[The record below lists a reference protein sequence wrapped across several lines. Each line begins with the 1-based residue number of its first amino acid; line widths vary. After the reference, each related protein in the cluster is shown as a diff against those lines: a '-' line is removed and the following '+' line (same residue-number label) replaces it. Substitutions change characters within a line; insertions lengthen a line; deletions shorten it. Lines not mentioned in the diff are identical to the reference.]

1 MTKIISIS
9 NQKGGVGKTT
19 TAINL
24 SASIASQGKRVLLI
38 DTDPQANATSGLGME
53 SGNDGQSV
61 YEILIS
67 HKTLS
72 ECIRNS
78 SVENLDVI
86 VSNINLVAAELELVD
101 VHSRESVLKNNILNY
116 INDSNYSDKY
126 DFIVIDCPPSLGLIT
141 INALTAAN
149 SLLIPVQCEY
159 YALEGLSQLLNTIK
173 NVKNV
178 FNPNLNIEGYLL
190 TMFDSRLKLSNQ
202 IESELR
208 KFFGE
213 KVFTTKIF
221 RNVKIGEAPSY
232 GKPIISYDPTSTGAL
247 NYIELGKEFLK
258 RNGYDVNDN
267 VNIDIDRNE
276 TDTPEKFEDIDHD
289 ADSNNDSNDN
299 DNNENKDGNVGND
312 DNKDNS
318 LEIKSMNPDN

>member
-24 SASIASQGKRVLLI
+24 STAIASKSKKVLLI
-38 DTDPQANATSGLGME
+38 DADPQANATSGLGLE
-53 SGNDGQSV
+53 AVIDGHST
-61 YEILIS
+61 YEIFIS
-67 HKTLS
+67 GRTLRDCIKKTQV
-72 ECIRNS
+72 N
-78 SVENLDVI
+78 NLDI
-86 VSNINLVAAELELVD
+86 VSSNINLVAAELELVD
-101 VHSRESVLKNNILNY
+101 LPSRESILKNKILNY
-116 INDSNYSDKY
+116 LNEENNPEGY
-126 DFIVIDCPPSLGLIT
+126 DYIFVDCPPSLGLIT
-141 INALTAAN
+141 VNALTAAD

-232 GKPIISYDPTSTGAL
+232 GKPIIMYDPSSTGSM
-247 NYIELGKEFLK
+247 NYLELGKEFLT
-258 RNGYDVNDN
+258 RNGHVLETEPQADQ
-267 VNIDIDRNE
+267 NID
-276 TDTPEKFEDIDHD
+276 
-289 ADSNNDSNDN
+289 
-299 DNNENKDGNVGND
+299 
-312 DNKDNS
+312 
-318 LEIKSMNPDN
+318 LKSS

>member
-24 SASIASQGKRVLLI
+24 SSAIAAYGKKVLMI
-38 DTDPQANATSGLGME
+38 DTDPQANATSGLGLDNSIE
-53 SGNDGQSV
+53 GNST
-61 YEILIS
+61 YEIFIS
-67 HKTLS
+67 DKKVKD
-72 ECIRNS
+72 CIKDTQ
-78 SVENLDVI
+78 VQNLKI
-86 VSNINLVAAELELVD
+86 ISANINLVAAELELVD
-101 VHSRESVLKNNILNY
+101 LPHRESILKNKLKEFLAENIE
-116 INDSNYSDKY
+116 DF
-126 DFIVIDCPPSLGLIT
+126 DFILVDCPPSLGLIT
-141 INALTAAN
+141 VNALTAAD

-173 NVKNV
+173 NVKNI
-178 FNPNLNIEGYLL
+178 FNPDLNIEGYLL

-232 GKPIISYDPTSTGAL
+232 GKPIIVYDPASTGAL
-247 NYIELGKEFLK
+247 NYMDLGKEFLL
-258 RNGYDVNDN
+258 RNGFETESEKDSDN
-267 VNIDIDRNE
+267 SNNSEINEIKVNE
-276 TDTPEKFEDIDHD
+276 T
-289 ADSNNDSNDN
+289 
-299 DNNENKDGNVGND
+299 
-312 DNKDNS
+312 
-318 LEIKSMNPDN
+318 

>member
-1 MTKIISIS
+1 MTKIVSIS

-24 SASIASQGKRVLLI
+24 SASIASNNKRVLLI
-38 DTDPQANATSGLGME
+38 DADPQANATSGLGLE
-53 SGNDGQSV
+53 AGIDGHST
-61 YEILIS
+61 YEIFIS
-67 HKTLS
+67 GRTLKDCIKKTQ
-72 ECIRNS
+72 
-78 SVENLDVI
+78 VENLDI
-86 VSNINLVAAELELVD
+86 ISSNINLVAAELELVD
-101 VHSRESVLKNNILNY
+101 LPSRESILKNKIRNY
-116 INDSNYSDKY
+116 INEENNPDAY
-126 DFIVIDCPPSLGLIT
+126 DYIFVDCPPSLGLIT
-141 INALTAAN
+141 VNALTAAD

-232 GKPIISYDPTSTGAL
+232 GKPIIMYDPSSTGSM
-247 NYIELGKEFLK
+247 NYLELGKEFLT
-258 RNGYDVNDN
+258 RNGFVF
-267 VNIDIDRNE
+267 E
-276 TDTPEKFEDIDHD
+276 TEPPSEQ
-289 ADSNNDSNDN
+289 
-299 DNNENKDGNVGND
+299 NNENNISEN
-312 DNKDNS
+312 
-318 LEIKSMNPDN
+318 

>member
-1 MTKIISIS
+1 LTKIVSIS

-24 SASIASQGKRVLLI
+24 SASIASNGKRVLLI
-38 DTDPQANATSGLGME
+38 DADPQANATSGLGLE
-53 SGNDGQSV
+53 ARIDGHST
-61 YEILIS
+61 YEIFIS
-67 HKTLS
+67 GRTLKDCIKKTQ
-72 ECIRNS
+72 
-78 SVENLDVI
+78 VENLDI
-86 VSNINLVAAELELVD
+86 VSSNINLVAAELELVD
-101 VHSRESVLKNNILNY
+101 LPSRESILKNKILNY
-116 INDSNYSDKY
+116 IHEDNNPDAY
-126 DFIVIDCPPSLGLIT
+126 DYIFIDCPPSLGLIT
-141 INALTAAN
+141 VNALTAAD

-232 GKPIISYDPTSTGAL
+232 GKPIIMYDPTSTGSM
-247 NYIELGKEFLK
+247 NYLELGKEFLT
-258 RNGYDVNDN
+258 RNGF
-267 VNIDIDRNE
+267 IFQTE
-276 TDTPEKFEDIDHD
+276 PA
-289 ADSNNDSNDN
+289 ADQ
-299 DNNENKDGNVGND
+299 GND
-312 DNKDNS
+312 
-318 LEIKSMNPDN
+318 IKMSEN

>member
-24 SASIASQGKRVLLI
+24 ATSIATYGKKVLLI
-38 DTDPQANATSGLGME
+38 DADPQANATSGVGLE
-53 SGNDGQSV
+53 ALTDGQST
-61 YEILIS
+61 YELFIS
-67 HKTLS
+67 PKS
-72 ECIRNS
+72 INECIKKTQ
-78 SVENLDVI
+78 VENLFAVT
-86 VSNINLVAAELELVD
+86 SNINLVAAEIELINIP
-101 VHSRESVLKNNILNY
+101 SRESVLKNKIKEFIHFTENNNSEKPFDY
-116 INDSNYSDKY
+116 I
-126 DFIVIDCPPSLGLIT
+126 IIDCPPSLGLIT
-141 INALTAAN
+141 VNALTAAD

-202 IESELR
+202 IEAELR

-232 GKPIISYDPTSTGAL
+232 GKPVIIYDPASTGAL
-247 NYIELGKEFLK
+247 NYLELGKEFLE
-258 RNGYDVNDN
+258 RNGHNLNQKENINTKTNEMNSTVQTTDENYNN
-267 VNIDIDRNE
+267 VQNNSGININE
-276 TDTPEKFEDIDHD
+276 I
-289 ADSNNDSNDN
+289 NN
-299 DNNENKDGNVGND
+299 G
-312 DNKDNS
+312 
-318 LEIKSMNPDN
+318 

>member
-24 SASIASQGKRVLLI
+24 SASIASNNKRVLLI
-38 DTDPQANATSGLGME
+38 DADPQANATSGIGLE
-53 SGNDGQSV
+53 AKIDGHST
-61 YEILIS
+61 YELFIS
-67 HKTLS
+67 NRTIS
-72 ECIRNS
+72 ECIKKTQVN
-78 SVENLDVI
+78 NLDLI
-86 VSNINLVAAELELVD
+86 SSNINLVAAELELVEIP
-101 VHSRESVLKNNILNY
+101 SRESILKNKILNFL
-116 INDSNYSDKY
+116 NDSNFSNSY
-126 DFIVIDCPPSLGLIT
+126 DYIFIDCPPSLGLIT
-141 INALTAAN
+141 VNALTAAD

-232 GKPIISYDPTSTGAL
+232 GKPIIMYDPSSTGSM
-247 NYIELGKEFLK
+247 NYLELGKEFLK
-258 RNGYDVNDN
+258 RNGHAIPSDEPQENTLEQN
-267 VNIDIDRNE
+267 SDI
-276 TDTPEKFEDIDHD
+276 KIG
-289 ADSNNDSNDN
+289 
-299 DNNENKDGNVGND
+299 EN
-312 DNKDNS
+312 
-318 LEIKSMNPDN
+318 

>member
-24 SASIASQGKRVLLI
+24 SASIASQGKKVLLI

-53 SGNDGQSV
+53 TRIDGQSV

-67 HKTLS
+67 NKTVS

-101 VHSRESVLKNNILNY
+101 VHSRESVLKNKLMNF
-116 INDSNYSDKY
+116 INDSSYSDKY
-126 DFIVIDCPPSLGLIT
+126 DFIIIDCPPSLGLIT
-141 INALTAAN
+141 INALTAAD

-178 FNPNLNIEGYLL
+178 FNPDLNIEGYLL

-232 GKPIISYDPTSTGAL
+232 GKPIISYDPSSTGAL
-247 NYIELGKEFLK
+247 NYIELGKEFLN
-258 RNGYDVNDN
+258 RNGFSSVSEISEEN
-267 VNIDIDRNE
+267 
-276 TDTPEKFEDIDHD
+276 
-289 ADSNNDSNDN
+289 
-299 DNNENKDGNVGND
+299 NKDQG
-312 DNKDNS
+312 
-318 LEIKSMNPDN
+318 I